1 MTKVEMLFEF
11 RGRMGDAVVYPLNGK
26 MCMRRLPTRREPLC
40 REMVEQ
46 QQRVKSVARLY
57 RAMKCAGL
65 SGAWELAEKPA
76 GWSAYNLFVQRNLP
90 ALTGDGGIGDFR
102 SLVVTEGG
110 TINDEGLTI
119 NDEGLGINDEMLI
132 INDERLGI
140 NDGSLIIN
148 DERLEIN
155 DKTLIIN
162 DEGLTINDEGLGIND
177 GRLVVGWSW
186 EGGYAHCRGDDQ
198 LGAVLMEG
206 TERSFEIRALEVEG
220 GLRKEGK
227 AVVRVPE
234 ELRGW
239 RYLYCYMKSV
249 AGEYSRSVCV
259 DLQE

>member
-1 MTKVEMLFEF
+1 MLFEF

-90 ALTGDGGIGDFR
+90 VLTGDGGIGDFR

-110 TINDEGLTI
+110 TINDERLGINDKTLII
-119 NDEGLGINDEMLI
+119 NDEGLGINDKT
-132 INDERLGI
+132 
-140 NDGSLIIN
+140 LIIN

-162 DEGLTINDEGLGIND
+162 DEGLGIND
-177 GRLVVGWSW
+177 GRLVVGWSG

-198 LGAVLMEG
+198 LGALVMKGE
-206 TERSFEIRALEVEG
+206 EKHFEMRALEVEG

-259 DLQE
+259 DLQG

>member
-1 MTKVEMLFEF
+1 MTKVKMLFEF

-76 GWSAYNLFVQRNLP
+76 GWSAYNLFLQRNLP
-90 ALTGDGGIGDFR
+90 VLAGDGGIGDFR

-110 TINDEGLTI
+110 TINDE
-119 NDEGLGINDEMLI
+119 
-132 INDERLGI
+132 
-140 NDGSLIIN
+140 
-148 DERLEIN
+148 
-155 DKTLIIN
+155 TLI
-162 DEGLTINDEGLGIND
+162 INDEGLGIND

-206 TERSFEIRALEVEG
+206 TERSFEMRALEVEG

-259 DLQE
+259 DLQG

>member
-1 MTKVEMLFEF
+1 MTKVKMLFEF

-76 GWSAYNLFVQRNLP
+76 GWSAYNLFLQRNLP
-90 ALTGDGGIGDFR
+90 ALAGDGGIGDFR

-110 TINDEGLTI
+110 TINDE
-119 NDEGLGINDEMLI
+119 
-132 INDERLGI
+132 RLRI

-186 EGGYAHCRGDDQ
+186 EGVYAHCRGDDR
-198 LGAVLMEG
+198 LGAVLMKGE
-206 TERSFEIRALEVEG
+206 EKHFEMRALEVEG

>member
-1 MTKVEMLFEF
+1 MLFEF
-11 RGRMGDAVVYPLNGK
+11 RGRVGDAVVYPLNGK

-65 SGAWELAEKPA
+65 SGAWEQAEKPA
-76 GWSAYNLFVQRNLP
+76 GWSAYNLFLQRNLP

-102 SLVVTEGG
+102 ILVVTEGG
-110 TINDEGLTI
+110 T
-119 NDEGLGINDEMLI
+119 

-148 DERLEIN
+148 DERLRIN

-162 DEGLTINDEGLGIND
+162 DEGLTINDEGGMINDEGLGIND

-198 LGAVLMEG
+198 LGAVLMKGE
-206 TERSFEIRALEVEG
+206 EKHFEMRALEVEG

-259 DLQE
+259 DLQG

>member
-1 MTKVEMLFEF
+1 MLFEF

-110 TINDEGLTI
+110 TINDE
-119 NDEGLGINDEMLI
+119 
-132 INDERLGI
+132 RLEI

-148 DERLEIN
+148 DERLRIN

-162 DEGLTINDEGLGIND
+162 DEGLTINDEGGMINDEGLGIND

-206 TERSFEIRALEVEG
+206 TERSFEMRALEVEG

-259 DLQE
+259 DLQG

>member
-1 MTKVEMLFEF
+1 
-11 RGRMGDAVVYPLNGK
+11 
-26 MCMRRLPTRREPLC
+26 MRRLPTRREPLC

-65 SGAWELAEKPA
+65 SGAWEQAEKPA
-76 GWSAYNLFVQRNLP
+76 GWSAYNLFLQRNLP
-90 ALTGDGGIGDFR
+90 VLTGDGEIGDFR

-110 TINDEGLTI
+110 TINDER
-119 NDEGLGINDEMLI
+119 LGINDETLI
-132 INDERLGI
+132 INDKGLTI

-155 DKTLIIN
+155 DETLV
-162 DEGLTINDEGLGIND
+162 INDEGLGIND

-198 LGAVLMEG
+198 LGAVLMKGE
-206 TERSFEIRALEVEG
+206 EKHFEMRALEVEG

-259 DLQE
+259 DLQG

>member
-1 MTKVEMLFEF
+1 MTKVKMLFEF
-11 RGRMGDAVVYPLNGK
+11 RGRVGDAVVYPLNGK

-76 GWSAYNLFVQRNLP
+76 GWSAYNLFLQRNLP
-90 ALTGDGGIGDFR
+90 ALAGDGGIGDFR

-110 TINDEGLTI
+110 TINDE
-119 NDEGLGINDEMLI
+119 
-132 INDERLGI
+132 RLEI

-148 DERLEIN
+148 DERLRIN

-162 DEGLTINDEGLGIND
+162 DEGLTINDEGGMINDEGLGIND

-206 TERSFEIRALEVEG
+206 TERSFEMRALEVEG

>member
-1 MTKVEMLFEF
+1 MTKVKMLFEF
-11 RGRMGDAVVYPLNGK
+11 RGRVGDAVVYPLNGK

-57 RAMKCAGL
+57 RAMQCAGL
-65 SGAWELAEKPA
+65 SGAWEQAAKPA
-76 GWSAYNLFVQRNLP
+76 GWSAYNLFLQRNLP

-102 SLVVTEGG
+102 ILVVTEGG
-110 TINDEGLTI
+110 T
-119 NDEGLGINDEMLI
+119 

-148 DERLEIN
+148 DERLRIN

-162 DEGLTINDEGLGIND
+162 DEGLTINDEGGMINDEGLGIND

-198 LGAVLMEG
+198 LGAVLMKGE
-206 TERSFEIRALEVEG
+206 EKHFEMRALEVEG

-259 DLQE
+259 DLQG

>member
-1 MTKVEMLFEF
+1 MTKVKMLFEF

-65 SGAWELAEKPA
+65 SGAWEQAEKPA
-76 GWSAYNLFVQRNLP
+76 GWSAYNLFLQRNLP
-90 ALTGDGGIGDFR
+90 VLTGDGGIGDFR

-110 TINDEGLTI
+110 TINDER
-119 NDEGLGINDEMLI
+119 LGINDE
-132 INDERLGI
+132 
-140 NDGSLIIN
+140 
-148 DERLEIN
+148 
-155 DKTLIIN
+155 TLIIN
-162 DEGLTINDEGLGIND
+162 DEGLTINDEGGMINDEGLGIND

-186 EGGYAHCRGDDQ
+186 EGGYAHCRGDDR
-198 LGAVLMEG
+198 LGAVLMKGE
-206 TERSFEIRALEVEG
+206 EKHFEMRALEVEG

>member
-1 MTKVEMLFEF
+1 MTKVKMLFEF
-11 RGRMGDAVVYPLNGK
+11 RGRVGDAVVYPLNGK

-76 GWSAYNLFVQRNLP
+76 GWSAYNLFLQRNLP
-90 ALTGDGGIGDFR
+90 ALAGDGGIGDFR

-110 TINDEGLTI
+110 TINDE
-119 NDEGLGINDEMLI
+119 
-132 INDERLGI
+132 RLEI

-148 DERLEIN
+148 DERLRIN

-186 EGGYAHCRGDDQ
+186 EGGYAHCRGDDR
-198 LGAVLMEG
+198 LGAVLMKGE
-206 TERSFEIRALEVEG
+206 EKHFEMRALEVEG

-259 DLQE
+259 DLQG

>member
-1 MTKVEMLFEF
+1 MTKVKMLFEF

-65 SGAWELAEKPA
+65 SGAWEQAEKPA
-76 GWSAYNLFVQRNLP
+76 GWSAYNLFLQRNLP
-90 ALTGDGGIGDFR
+90 VLTGDGGIGDFR
-102 SLVVTEGG
+102 ILVVTEGG
-110 TINDEGLTI
+110 TINDETLII
-119 NDEGLGINDEMLI
+119 NDEGLT
-132 INDERLGI
+132 I

-148 DERLEIN
+148 DEGL
-155 DKTLIIN
+155 TIN

-186 EGGYAHCRGDDQ
+186 EGGYAHCRGDDR
-198 LGAVLMEG
+198 LGAVLMKGE
-206 TERSFEIRALEVEG
+206 EKHFEMRALEVEG

>member
-1 MTKVEMLFEF
+1 MLFEF
-11 RGRMGDAVVYPLNGK
+11 RGRVGDAVVYPLNGK

-76 GWSAYNLFVQRNLP
+76 GWSAYNLFLQRNLP
-90 ALTGDGGIGDFR
+90 VLTGDGGIGDFR

-110 TINDEGLTI
+110 TINDERLEI
-119 NDEGLGINDEMLI
+119 NDGSLI

-155 DKTLIIN
+155 DGSLIIN
-162 DEGLTINDEGLGIND
+162 DERLTINDEGLGIND
-177 GRLVVGWSW
+177 ERLVVGWSW

-198 LGAVLMEG
+198 LGAVLMKGE
-206 TERSFEIRALEVEG
+206 EKHFEMRALEVEG

>member
-1 MTKVEMLFEF
+1 MTKVKMLFEF
-11 RGRMGDAVVYPLNGK
+11 RGRVGDAVVYPLNGK

-76 GWSAYNLFVQRNLP
+76 GWSAYNLFLQRNLP

-110 TINDEGLTI
+110 TINDERLEI
-119 NDEGLGINDEMLI
+119 NDGSLI

-148 DERLEIN
+148 DERLRIN

-198 LGAVLMEG
+198 LGAVLMKGE
-206 TERSFEIRALEVEG
+206 EKHFEMRALEVEG

-259 DLQE
+259 DLQG

>member
-1 MTKVEMLFEF
+1 MTKVKMLFEF
-11 RGRMGDAVVYPLNGK
+11 RGRVGDAVVYPLNGK

-110 TINDEGLTI
+110 TINDERLRI
-119 NDEGLGINDEMLI
+119 NDETLI
-132 INDERLGI
+132 INDKGLTI

-148 DERLEIN
+148 DERLRIN

-186 EGGYAHCRGDDQ
+186 EGGYAYFRGDDQ
-198 LGAVLMEG
+198 LGAVLMKGE
-206 TERSFEIRALEVEG
+206 EKHFEMRAWEVEG

-239 RYLYCYMKSV
+239 RYLYCYMKSI

>member
-1 MTKVEMLFEF
+1 MTKVKMLFEF
-11 RGRMGDAVVYPLNGK
+11 RGRVGDAVVYPLNGK

-65 SGAWELAEKPA
+65 SGAWEQAEKPA
-76 GWSAYNLFVQRNLP
+76 GWSAYNLFLQRNLP
-90 ALTGDGGIGDFR
+90 VLTGDGEIGDFR

-110 TINDEGLTI
+110 TINDE
-119 NDEGLGINDEMLI
+119 
-132 INDERLGI
+132 
-140 NDGSLIIN
+140 
-148 DERLEIN
+148 RLEIN
-155 DKTLIIN
+155 DGSLIIN
-162 DEGLTINDEGLGIND
+162 DEGLTINDKGLGIND
-177 GRLVVGWSW
+177 GRLGGGGGGGGGCGW
-186 EGGYAHCRGDDQ
+186 GGGDGGG
-198 LGAVLMEG
+198 GAVLMKGE
-206 TERSFEIRALEVEG
+206 EKHFEMRALEVEG

>member
-1 MTKVEMLFEF
+1 MTKVKMLFEF

-76 GWSAYNLFVQRNLP
+76 GWSAYNLFLQRNLP
-90 ALTGDGGIGDFR
+90 ALAGDGGIGDFR

-119 NDEGLGINDEMLI
+119 NDKGLGINDE
-132 INDERLGI
+132 
-140 NDGSLIIN
+140 
-148 DERLEIN
+148 
-155 DKTLIIN
+155 
-162 DEGLTINDEGLGIND
+162 
-177 GRLVVGWSW
+177 RLVVGWSW

-198 LGAVLMEG
+198 LGAVLMKGE
-206 TERSFEIRALEVEG
+206 EKHFEMRALEVEG

-259 DLQE
+259 DLQG

>member
-1 MTKVEMLFEF
+1 MTKVKMLFEF
-11 RGRMGDAVVYPLNGK
+11 RGRVGDAVVYPLNGK

-76 GWSAYNLFVQRNLP
+76 GWSAYNLFLQRNLP
-90 ALTGDGGIGDFR
+90 ALAGDGGIGDFR

-110 TINDEGLTI
+110 TINDE
-119 NDEGLGINDEMLI
+119 
-132 INDERLGI
+132 RLRI

-186 EGGYAHCRGDDQ
+186 EGVYAHCRGDDR
-198 LGAVLMEG
+198 LGAVLMKGE
-206 TERSFEIRALEVEG
+206 EKHFEMRALEVEG

>member
-1 MTKVEMLFEF
+1 MLFEF

-65 SGAWELAEKPA
+65 SGAWEQAEKPA
-76 GWSAYNLFVQRNLP
+76 GWSAYNLFLQRNLP
-90 ALTGDGGIGDFR
+90 VLTGDGEIGDFR

-110 TINDEGLTI
+110 TINDE
-119 NDEGLGINDEMLI
+119 
-132 INDERLGI
+132 RL
-140 NDGSLIIN
+140 
-148 DERLEIN
+148 RIN

-162 DEGLTINDEGLGIND
+162 DEGLTINDEGGMINDEGLTINDEGGMINDEGLGIND

-186 EGGYAHCRGDDQ
+186 EGGYAHWRGDDQ

-206 TERSFEIRALEVEG
+206 TERGFEMRALEVEG

-239 RYLYCYMKSV
+239 RYLYCYMKSI

>member
-1 MTKVEMLFEF
+1 MTKVKMLFEF
-11 RGRMGDAVVYPLNGK
+11 RGRVGDAVVYPLNGK

-76 GWSAYNLFVQRNLP
+76 GWSAYNLFLQRNLP
-90 ALTGDGGIGDFR
+90 VLTGDGGIGDFR

-110 TINDEGLTI
+110 TINDERLEI
-119 NDEGLGINDEMLI
+119 NDGSLI

-155 DKTLIIN
+155 DGSLIIN
-162 DEGLTINDEGLGIND
+162 DERLTINDEGLGIND
-177 GRLVVGWSW
+177 ERLVVGWSW

-198 LGAVLMEG
+198 LGAVLMKGE
-206 TERSFEIRALEVEG
+206 EKHFEMRALEVEG

>member
-1 MTKVEMLFEF
+1 MTKVKMLFEF

-76 GWSAYNLFVQRNLP
+76 GWSAYNLFLQRNLP
-90 ALTGDGGIGDFR
+90 ALAGDGGIGDFR

-110 TINDEGLTI
+110 TINDERLEI
-119 NDEGLGINDEMLI
+119 NDGSLI

-148 DERLEIN
+148 DERLRIN

-198 LGAVLMEG
+198 LGAVLMKGE
-206 TERSFEIRALEVEG
+206 EKHFEMRALEVEG

>member
-1 MTKVEMLFEF
+1 MTKVKMLFEF

-76 GWSAYNLFVQRNLP
+76 GWSAYNLFLQRNLP

-110 TINDEGLTI
+110 TINDEG
-119 NDEGLGINDEMLI
+119 GM
-132 INDERLGI
+132 
-140 NDGSLIIN
+140 
-148 DERLEIN
+148 
-155 DKTLIIN
+155 
-162 DEGLTINDEGLGIND
+162 INDEGLGIND

-206 TERSFEIRALEVEG
+206 TERGFEMRALEVEG

>member
-1 MTKVEMLFEF
+1 MTKVKMLFEF

-26 MCMRRLPTRREPLC
+26 MCMRRLPMRREPLC

-90 ALTGDGGIGDFR
+90 VLTGDGGIGDFR

-110 TINDEGLTI
+110 TINDERLEI
-119 NDEGLGINDEMLI
+119 NDGSLI

-148 DERLEIN
+148 DEGLTIN
-155 DKTLIIN
+155 DEEGMIN
-162 DEGLTINDEGLGIND
+162 DEGLGINDEGLGIND

-198 LGAVLMEG
+198 LGAVLMKGE
-206 TERSFEIRALEVEG
+206 EKHFEMRALEVEG

-239 RYLYCYMKSV
+239 RYLYCYMKSI

>member
-1 MTKVEMLFEF
+1 MTKVKMLFEF

-76 GWSAYNLFVQRNLP
+76 GWSAYNLFLQRNLP
-90 ALTGDGGIGDFR
+90 ALAGDGGIGDFR

-110 TINDEGLTI
+110 TINDE
-119 NDEGLGINDEMLI
+119 
-132 INDERLGI
+132 
-140 NDGSLIIN
+140 
-148 DERLEIN
+148 RLEIN
-155 DKTLIIN
+155 DK
-162 DEGLTINDEGLGIND
+162 GLGIND

-206 TERSFEIRALEVEG
+206 TERGFEMRALEVEG

>member
-1 MTKVEMLFEF
+1 MTKVKMLFEF
-11 RGRMGDAVVYPLNGK
+11 RGRVGDAVVYPLNGK

-46 QQRVKSVARLY
+46 QRVKSVARLY

-65 SGAWELAEKPA
+65 SGAWEQAEKPA
-76 GWSAYNLFVQRNLP
+76 GWSAYNLFLQRNLP
-90 ALTGDGGIGDFR
+90 VLTGDGGIGDFR

-110 TINDEGLTI
+110 TINDE
-119 NDEGLGINDEMLI
+119 
-132 INDERLGI
+132 
-140 NDGSLIIN
+140 
-148 DERLEIN
+148 RLEIN
-155 DKTLIIN
+155 DK
-162 DEGLTINDEGLGIND
+162 GLGIND

-198 LGAVLMEG
+198 LGAVLMKGE
-206 TERSFEIRALEVEG
+206 EKHFEMRALEVEG

>member
-1 MTKVEMLFEF
+1 MTKVKMLFEF
-11 RGRMGDAVVYPLNGK
+11 RGRVGDAVVYPLNGK

-65 SGAWELAEKPA
+65 SGAWEQAEKPA
-76 GWSAYNLFVQRNLP
+76 GWSAYNLFLQRNLP
-90 ALTGDGGIGDFR
+90 TLAGDGGIGDFR

-110 TINDEGLTI
+110 TINDE
-119 NDEGLGINDEMLI
+119 
-132 INDERLGI
+132 RLEI

-148 DERLEIN
+148 DERLGIN

-186 EGGYAHCRGDDQ
+186 EGGYAHCRGDDR
-198 LGAVLMEG
+198 LGAVLMKGE
-206 TERSFEIRALEVEG
+206 EKHFEMRALEVEG

-239 RYLYCYMKSV
+239 RYLYCFMKSV

-259 DLQE
+259 DLQG

>member
-1 MTKVEMLFEF
+1 MTKVKMLFEF

-57 RAMKCAGL
+57 QAMKCAGL
-65 SGAWELAEKPA
+65 SGAWEQAEKPA

-90 ALTGDGGIGDFR
+90 VLTGDGGIGDFR

-110 TINDEGLTI
+110 TINDE
-119 NDEGLGINDEMLI
+119 
-132 INDERLGI
+132 RL
-140 NDGSLIIN
+140 
-148 DERLEIN
+148 RIN

-162 DEGLTINDEGLGIND
+162 DEGLTINDEGGMINDEGLTINDEGGMINDEGLGIND

-198 LGAVLMEG
+198 LG
-206 TERSFEIRALEVEG
+206 R
-220 GLRKEGK
+220 
-227 AVVRVPE
+227 
-234 ELRGW
+234 
-239 RYLYCYMKSV
+239 C
-249 AGEYSRSVCV
+249 
-259 DLQE
+259 

>member
-1 MTKVEMLFEF
+1 MLFEF

-65 SGAWELAEKPA
+65 SGAWEQAEKPA
-76 GWSAYNLFVQRNLP
+76 GWSAYNLFLQRNLP
-90 ALTGDGGIGDFR
+90 VLTGDGGIGDFR

-110 TINDEGLTI
+110 TINDEG
-119 NDEGLGINDEMLI
+119 GM
-132 INDERLGI
+132 
-140 NDGSLIIN
+140 
-148 DERLEIN
+148 
-155 DKTLIIN
+155 
-162 DEGLTINDEGLGIND
+162 INDEGLGIND

-186 EGGYAHCRGDDQ
+186 EGGYAHCRGDGQ
-198 LGAVLMEG
+198 LGAVLMKGE
-206 TERSFEIRALEVEG
+206 EKHFEMRALEVEG

>member
-1 MTKVEMLFEF
+1 MTKVKMLFEF
-11 RGRMGDAVVYPLNGK
+11 RGRVGDAVVYPLNGK

-90 ALTGDGGIGDFR
+90 VLTGDGGIGDFR

-110 TINDEGLTI
+110 TINDEG
-119 NDEGLGINDEMLI
+119 GM
-132 INDERLGI
+132 INDER
-140 NDGSLIIN
+140 
-148 DERLEIN
+148 
-155 DKTLIIN
+155 
-162 DEGLTINDEGLGIND
+162 LGIND

-186 EGGYAHCRGDDQ
+186 EGGSAHCRGDDQ
-198 LGAVLMEG
+198 LGAVLMKGE
-206 TERSFEIRALEVEG
+206 EKHFEMRALEVEG

-239 RYLYCYMKSV
+239 RYLYCFMKSI

-259 DLQE
+259 DLQG

>member
-1 MTKVEMLFEF
+1 MTKVKMLFEF
-11 RGRMGDAVVYPLNGK
+11 RGRVGDAVVYPLNGK

-65 SGAWELAEKPA
+65 SGAWEQAEKPA
-76 GWSAYNLFVQRNLP
+76 GWSAYNLFLQRNLP
-90 ALTGDGGIGDFR
+90 VLTGDGGIGDFR
-102 SLVVTEGG
+102 ILVVTEGG
-110 TINDEGLTI
+110 T
-119 NDEGLGINDEMLI
+119 

-148 DERLEIN
+148 DERLRIN

-162 DEGLTINDEGLGIND
+162 DEGLTINDEGGMINDEGLGIND

-198 LGAVLMEG
+198 LGAVLMKGE
-206 TERSFEIRALEVEG
+206 EKHFEMRALEVEG

-259 DLQE
+259 DLQG

>member
-1 MTKVEMLFEF
+1 MLFEF

-65 SGAWELAEKPA
+65 SGAWEQAEKPA
-76 GWSAYNLFVQRNLP
+76 GWSAYNLFLQRNLP
-90 ALTGDGGIGDFR
+90 VLTGDGGIGDFR
-102 SLVVTEGG
+102 ILVVTEGG
-110 TINDEGLTI
+110 TINDETLII
-119 NDEGLGINDEMLI
+119 NDEGLT
-132 INDERLGI
+132 I

-148 DERLEIN
+148 DEGL
-155 DKTLIIN
+155 TIN

-186 EGGYAHCRGDDQ
+186 EGGYAHCRGDDR
-198 LGAVLMEG
+198 LGAVLMKGE
-206 TERSFEIRALEVEG
+206 EKHFEMRALEVEG

>member
-1 MTKVEMLFEF
+1 MTKVKMLFEF
-11 RGRMGDAVVYPLNGK
+11 RGRVGDAVVYPLNGK

-90 ALTGDGGIGDFR
+90 VLTGDGGIGDFR

-110 TINDEGLTI
+110 TINDERLRI
-119 NDEGLGINDEMLI
+119 NDETLI
-132 INDERLGI
+132 INDKGLTI

-162 DEGLTINDEGLGIND
+162 DEGLGIND

-186 EGGYAHCRGDDQ
+186 EGGYAYCRGDDQ
-198 LGAVLMEG
+198 LGAVLMKGE
-206 TERSFEIRALEVEG
+206 EKHFEMRALEVEG

-259 DLQE
+259 DLQG

>member
-1 MTKVEMLFEF
+1 MLFEF

-76 GWSAYNLFVQRNLP
+76 GWSAYNLFLQRNLP
-90 ALTGDGGIGDFR
+90 VLAGDGGIGDFR

-110 TINDEGLTI
+110 TINDE
-119 NDEGLGINDEMLI
+119 
-132 INDERLGI
+132 
-140 NDGSLIIN
+140 
-148 DERLEIN
+148 
-155 DKTLIIN
+155 TLI
-162 DEGLTINDEGLGIND
+162 INDEGLGIND

-206 TERSFEIRALEVEG
+206 TERSFEMRALEVEG

-259 DLQE
+259 DLQG

>member
-1 MTKVEMLFEF
+1 MLFEF

-90 ALTGDGGIGDFR
+90 VLAGDGGIGDFR

-110 TINDEGLTI
+110 TINDERLEI
-119 NDEGLGINDEMLI
+119 NDGSLI

-155 DKTLIIN
+155 DKRLIIN
-162 DEGLTINDEGLGIND
+162 DEGLTINDKGLGIND

-198 LGAVLMEG
+198 LGAVLMKGE
-206 TERSFEIRALEVEG
+206 EKHFEMRALEVEG

-239 RYLYCYMKSV
+239 RYLYCFMKSI

>member
-1 MTKVEMLFEF
+1 MTKVKMLFEF
-11 RGRMGDAVVYPLNGK
+11 RGRVGDAVVYPLNGK

-76 GWSAYNLFVQRNLP
+76 GWSAYNLFLQRNLP
-90 ALTGDGGIGDFR
+90 VLTGDGGIGDFR

-110 TINDEGLTI
+110 TINDERLEI
-119 NDEGLGINDEMLI
+119 NDGSLI

-155 DKTLIIN
+155 DGSLIIN

-198 LGAVLMEG
+198 VGAVLMEG
-206 TERSFEIRALEVEG
+206 TERGFEMRALEVEG
-220 GLRKEGK
+220 GLREEGK

-259 DLQE
+259 DLQG

>member
-1 MTKVEMLFEF
+1 MLFEF

-76 GWSAYNLFVQRNLP
+76 GWSAYNLFLQRNLP

-110 TINDEGLTI
+110 TINDERLRI
-119 NDEGLGINDEMLI
+119 NDGSLI

-140 NDGSLIIN
+140 NDGALIIN
-148 DERLEIN
+148 E
-155 DKTLIIN
+155 
-162 DEGLTINDEGLGIND
+162 EGLSINEEGLGMND
-177 GRLVVGWSW
+177 GRLVGGWGG

-206 TERSFEIRALEVEG
+206 TERGFEMRALEVEG

-259 DLQE
+259 NLQG

>member
-1 MTKVEMLFEF
+1 MTKVKMLFEF

-76 GWSAYNLFVQRNLP
+76 GWSAYNLFLQRNLP
-90 ALTGDGGIGDFR
+90 ALAGDGGIGDFR

-110 TINDEGLTI
+110 TINDE
-119 NDEGLGINDEMLI
+119 
-132 INDERLGI
+132 RLRI

-186 EGGYAHCRGDDQ
+186 EGVYAHCRGDDR
-198 LGAVLMEG
+198 LGAVLMKGE
-206 TERSFEIRALEVEG
+206 EKHFEMRALEVEG

-239 RYLYCYMKSV
+239 RYLYCFMKSI

>member
-1 MTKVEMLFEF
+1 MTKVKMLFEF

-90 ALTGDGGIGDFR
+90 VLTGDGGIGDFR
-102 SLVVTEGG
+102 SLVVTEGEVV
-110 TINDEGLTI
+110 INDER
-119 NDEGLGINDEMLI
+119 LGINDGSLI

-155 DKTLIIN
+155 DK
-162 DEGLTINDEGLGIND
+162 GLGIND

-198 LGAVLMEG
+198 LGAVLMKGE
-206 TERSFEIRALEVEG
+206 EKHFEMRALEVEG

>member
-1 MTKVEMLFEF
+1 MTKVKMLFEF
-11 RGRMGDAVVYPLNGK
+11 RGRVGDAVVYPLNGK

-90 ALTGDGGIGDFR
+90 VLTGDGGIGDFR

-110 TINDEGLTI
+110 TINDERLRI
-119 NDEGLGINDEMLI
+119 NDETLI
-132 INDERLGI
+132 INDKGLTI

-155 DKTLIIN
+155 DKTLI
-162 DEGLTINDEGLGIND
+162 INDEGLGIND

-186 EGGYAHCRGDDQ
+186 EGGYAHCRGDDR
-198 LGAVLMEG
+198 LGAVLMKGE
-206 TERSFEIRALEVEG
+206 EKHFEMRALEVEG

-259 DLQE
+259 NLQG

>member
-1 MTKVEMLFEF
+1 MTKVKMLFEF
-11 RGRMGDAVVYPLNGK
+11 RGRVGDAVVYPLNGK

-110 TINDEGLTI
+110 TINDE
-119 NDEGLGINDEMLI
+119 
-132 INDERLGI
+132 
-140 NDGSLIIN
+140 
-148 DERLEIN
+148 RLEIN
-155 DKTLIIN
+155 DK
-162 DEGLTINDEGLGIND
+162 GLGIND

-206 TERSFEIRALEVEG
+206 TERSFEMRALEVEG

-259 DLQE
+259 DLQG